1 MNLLQ
6 QKQENQ
12 EFLFNNAEIL
22 RFNKLKF
29 QARCPP
35 LRKKNYLKN
44 DDKGNLVIAESGKIM
59 SRHSGQKT
67 EINKNIIILNQGR
80 KLCQSRRKKVMVYYI
95 GIQNCIQLP
104 ET

>member
-12 EFLFNNAEIL
+12 GFLFNNAEIL

-29 QARCPP
+29 QARRPP

-44 DDKGNLVIAESGKIM
+44 DDKGNLVIVETVEKYC
-59 SRHSGQKT
+59 
-67 EINKNIIILNQGR
+67 LD
-80 KLCQSRRKKVMVYYI
+80 
-95 GIQNCIQLP
+95 IQVKRLR
-104 ET
+104 

>member
-44 DDKGNLVIAESGKIM
+44 DGKGNLVIAESGKIM

-80 KLCQSRRKKVMVYYI
+80 KQCQSRRKKVMVYYI